1 MIYIADKP
9 IEKQSECF
17 IHLTLKFRKF
27 FEDK

>member
-1 MIYIADKP
+1 MEYRTDNP
-9 IEKQSECF
+9 IEKQSEFF